1 MRIDHKTTM
10 LIYHIASH
18 QANTH
23 IQANN
28 YTCINNTRY
37 FEVYVIVRKCPYLGK
52 RSNTYNLLY
61 ASKTVSLD
69 GVSNPANPLNLFQ
82 HITYLS

>member
-1 MRIDHKTTM
+1 M
-10 LIYHIASH
+10 LIIHIASH

-28 YTCINNTRY
+28 YTCIKSTRY

-52 RSNTYNLLY
+52 LPTHQLTLRKQYPSLSTKSPFWLILL
-61 ASKTVSLD
+61 T
-69 GVSNPANPLNLFQ
+69 F
-82 HITYLS
+82 